1 METQMITLEQ
11 FGVINI
17 WTYIAG
23 LIFIII
29 IPGPNSMFVLK
40 TSASHGVLGG
50 YKAAAG
56 CFLGDAILIFLAYIG
71 VASVIK
77 ASPILFTLVRFMGA
91 LYLLYLGIKIIQE
104 NFFSKDKDV
113 AESLSVRGNVFRKS
127 LTLSLTNPK
136 SIMFYVSF
144 FVQFIN
150 FSYPHAAVP
159 YLILATILEVLS
171 FTYMT
176 TLIFGGV
183 SMSKF
188 FKSRKQLT
196 KFGNGIVGL
205 FFMGFAARLASLTS

>member
-1 METQMITLEQ
+1 MILEQ

-29 IPGPNSMFVLK
+29 IPGPNSLFVLK
-40 TSASHGVLGG
+40 TSASHGVVSG

-56 CFLGDAILIFLAYIG
+56 CFLGDAILIFLAYLG

-77 ASPILFTLVRFMGA
+77 ASPLLFTVVRFMGA

-104 NFFSKDKDV
+104 NFISKNKNHTD
-113 AESLSVRGNVFRKS
+113 SINVRGNVFRKA

-136 SIMFYVSF
+136 SIMFYISF

-150 FSYPHAAVP
+150 FNYPHAAVP

-183 SMSKF
+183 AMAKF
-188 FKSRKQLT
+188 FRSRDKLK
-196 KFGNGIVGL
+196 KFANGVVGL

>member
-1 METQMITLEQ
+1 MITLEQ

-205 FFMGFAARLASLTS
+205 FFMGFAARLARLTS